1 MRENPEQRQ
10 VGGGTPSGEALQPN
24 GALGDLPSHPQ
35 GREGSRDPT
44 LGAAEG
50 MPGGKYLP
58 ALTSAAQASGL
69 MDRTCRARLPN
80 RRDAGGHASRGS
92 AGSR

>member
-10 VGGGTPSGEALQPN
+10 VGGGTPSGGALQPN
-24 GALGDLPSHPQ
+24 GALGDLPSHSQ
-35 GREGSRDPT
+35 GRGGSQDPT
-44 LGAAEG
+44 LGAPEG

-58 ALTSAAQASGL
+58 APTSAAQACRR

-80 RRDAGGHASRGS
+80 CLDAGGHASRGS